1 MSNIQLSHVNL
12 DAGNCHTR
20 EWVSAPAA
28 LTCVN
33 LCQPVS
39 TCADLCGPV
48 RTCADLCGECAG
60 CADRGGVR
68 EPYSSASVK
77 VAGNDHLNL
86 ASV

>member
-1 MSNIQLSHVNL
+1 VSNIQLSHVNL

-33 LCQPVS
+33 LCQPVR

-48 RTCADLCGECAG
+48 RTCAVSVL
-60 CADRGGVR
+60 GV
-68 EPYSSASVK
+68 PT
-77 VAGNDHLNL
+77 VAVSGSLIL
-86 ASV
+86 PPQLKLLVTTT